1 MNAPNGPKSPTVQ
14 PTPPI
19 KRQLMEWNEIA
30 ISSAL
35 GIQVHEVREYFRD
48 GRRVSFL
55 IERRLAHKELGGKL
69 APSEGA
75 AYDIMDG
82 QGRKWECRSLSRN
95 GVYFCPSYMVGSG
108 RAFDEPGFLAK
119 LKEIEGYIVSDVELF
134 PNVPFWILPK
144 TTVENWYRNG
154 KLGAGTKISRTTAL
168 KLLEFV

>member
-1 MNAPNGPKSPTVQ
+1 MV
-14 PTPPI
+14 
-19 KRQLMEWNEIA
+19 WNEIA
-30 ISSAL
+30 ISTAL

-108 RAFDEPGFLAK
+108 RSFDRAGFLSK
-119 LKEIEGYIVSDVELF
+119 LESISGYIIADIDNF
-134 PNVPFWILPK
+134 PRVPYWIVPREK
-144 TTVENWYRNG
+144 VQEWWDTN
-154 KLGAGTKISRTTAL
+154 KLGTQTKISREKAL
-168 KLLEFV
+168 QLLEGRL